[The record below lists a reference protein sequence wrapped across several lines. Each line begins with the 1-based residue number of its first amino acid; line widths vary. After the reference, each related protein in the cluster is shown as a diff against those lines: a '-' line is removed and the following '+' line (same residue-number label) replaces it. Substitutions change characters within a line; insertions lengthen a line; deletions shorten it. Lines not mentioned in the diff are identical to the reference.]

1 MRYGFTPPA
10 VAATLARMR
19 MKPKVKAAD
28 AVLAEILAD
37 DAAQP
42 SRSRRTFPPE
52 LAEAIGYY
60 LQWGRSRNR
69 LEALIELATPLAGEV
84 VSKVRS
90 IGTEDVTQTVTKS
103 AETKPRSRR

>member
-1 MRYGFTPPA
+1 
-10 VAATLARMR
+10 MR

-28 AVLAEILAD
+28 AILAEILAD
-37 DAAQP
+37 DAEQP
-42 SRSRRTFPPE
+42 GRSRRTFPPE

-84 VSKVRS
+84 VDKVRS
-90 IGTEDVTQTVTKS
+90 IGTEDVSETVTKN
-103 AETKPRSRR
+103 TKAKRRSGR